1 MSSMYLLLYFIAH
14 DPVSIFKTHLAD
26 VVDAIE
32 ASYLPI
38 ANGLYAKNLL
48 SSSTRKDV
56 ASMRGSHREKAD
68 IIAESLLQNLERC
81 NNQVEFL
88 MRICEFFTN
97 EEDRI
102 LYEIGAK
109 MIKLAGME
117 IYKATP
123 FCNVHVHILWPNYKL
138 CLVSKRAS

>member
-1 MSSMYLLLYFIAH
+1 MYLYIAH

-56 ASMRGSHREKAD
+56 ASMRGSHREKAV

-97 EEDRI
+97 EDRI

-109 MIKLAGME
+109 MMKLAGME
-117 IYKATP
+117 TYKATP

-138 CLVSKRAS
+138 CLVSERAS